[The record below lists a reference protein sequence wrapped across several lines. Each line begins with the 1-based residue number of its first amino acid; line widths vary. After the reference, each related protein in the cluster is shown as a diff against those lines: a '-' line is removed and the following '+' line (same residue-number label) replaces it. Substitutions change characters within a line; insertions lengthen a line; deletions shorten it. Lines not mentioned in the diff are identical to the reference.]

1 MGKSVLLL
9 CGDYMEDHEAMVPFQ
24 ALQAYG
30 IAVDA
35 ACPDKKAGDICRTA
49 IHDSAGYQT
58 YTESRGHNFTLNAT
72 FDEVDFD
79 KYDGLVIPGG
89 RAPEYL
95 AMNESVL
102 DCVRKF
108 SDSGRPI
115 ASVCHGQLI
124 LAAANSV
131 KGRKCTAYPA
141 VKPVLIDA
149 GAHWVEPETMK
160 ACVVDGNIITG
171 ATYEG
176 HPEFIQLFVRAL
188 GGKITGSDKKI
199 LFLCGDFMEDYE
211 VTVPFQSLEALG
223 CHVDAVCPKKK
234 GGDTCPTAVHD
245 FEGDQTYSEKPGHSF
260 TLTASFEGLDAS
272 NYDALVIPGGR
283 APEYLALD
291 ETVIALVKEFMH
303 SKKPVASICH
313 GQQILAAAG
322 VLKGRKCTAY
332 PAVKLNVVLG
342 GATWLEPDPI
352 DRCYTD
358 ENLVTGAAWPGHPQF
373 VSQLMALL
381 GIRQWLIASHRRK
394 FYCYVGI
401 SWKIMRWVA
410 FIFIF
415 LILEL
420 FSPLKSLN
428 DWVYYV
434 LQAMV
439 PFQALQ
445 AYGIAVDA
453 VCPGKKAGDCCRTAI
468 QDSGAYHGYQWQW
481 WRSDSDGSRSSS
493 DDLDGDS
500 ACGGNDSDIDF
511 TFTEKRGHNFSLNA
525 NFDEVDFSKYDG
537 LLLPGGRAPEYLAI
551 NESVLDCVRKFSDS
565 GKPIGSICHGQL
577 ILAAAGSVRGR
588 KCTALHALGPVLIDA
603 GAHWIEPKTRMDCV
617 ADGNIIT
624 GVIYRAHPEY
634 IRLFVRALGG
644 KVTGSDKRILFLC
657 GDFMEDYEVTVP
669 FQSLQALGCHVDA
682 VSPKK
687 KAGDICPTAVHDF
700 EGDQTYSEKPGHN
713 FILTASYEGL
723 DASSYDALVIPGGRA
738 PEYLALDET
747 VIALVKEFMQSRKP
761 VASICH
767 GQQILAAA
775 GVLKGR
781 RCTAYPTVKLNVVLG
796 GATWLEPDPIDR
808 CYTDENLVTGAAWP
822 GHPEFVSQLMA
833 LLGVIEDNIPF
844 ESLQDLRCH
853 VDAVLP
859 E

>member
-35 ACPDKKAGDICRTA
+35 ACPGKKAGDICRTA
-49 IHDSAGYQT
+49 IHDS
-58 YTESRGHNFTLNAT
+58 
-72 FDEVDFD
+72 
-79 KYDGLVIPGG
+79 
-89 RAPEYL
+89 
-95 AMNESVL
+95 
-102 DCVRKF
+102 
-108 SDSGRPI
+108 
-115 ASVCHGQLI
+115 
-124 LAAANSV
+124 AAANSV

-160 ACVVDGNIITG
+160 ACVADGNIITG
-171 ATYEG
+171 ATYKG

-381 GIRQWLIASHRRK
+381 GIRCCECIVWLDYKGCGILLALAILTHYFEFDLGTRNASAMANCK
-394 FYCYVGI
+394 PQ
-401 SWKIMRWVA
+401 K
-410 FIFIF
+410 
-415 LILEL
+415 
-420 FSPLKSLN
+420 K
-428 DWVYYV
+428 V
-434 LQAMV
+434 LLLCGDFMEDYEAMV

-468 QDSGAYHGYQWQW
+468 QDSGAYHGYQW

-493 DDLDGDS
+493 DDLAGDS
-500 ACGGNDSDIDF
+500 ACGGNDNDIDF

-833 LLGVIEDNIPF
+833 LLGIQVSF
-844 ESLQDLRCH
+844 
-853 VDAVLP
+853 
-859 E
+859 